1 MAKFR
6 IISKDG
12 TTVRYEG
19 CPRYSGSYMG
29 VPALDFS
36 EITSPVP
43 IAWEIGDYVDYR
55 NGRYYLYSLPEPK
68 KQARRGEYGAA
79 FVYSGVQFHSPVKDF
94 EIALFRD
101 IVTEDNKIHFS
112 TMPEVNTYED
122 VFGIARRIQACM
134 DDIFPGKWR
143 IDVYDGYDNDLDN
156 LLSEVKEFSLS
167 GGTCLDA
174 LSLIYDLWANVGWV
188 YATDRGKPVIIIGRA
203 NVRDEGNTTLPF
215 SYGKGNGLT
224 AIKRA
229 SANKEEFATRLY
241 VYGSDRNLPPRYYN
255 SKNIKD
261 ADSVHIPN
269 LMLPI
274 GSWGITDGLP
284 DPRLAYV
291 EASEDIIRKY
301 GLIPRV
307 IRFDGTER
315 EEIYP
320 SIEGLT
326 EARVRQAM
334 IDAGYSGKYL
344 PGDNATRIDEVVDAF
359 IPDHGYIADADG
371 TAIEVEQTFTLEIGN
386 IGFDINE
393 QAALANEKS
402 AIISM
407 KSGMCAG
414 REFPVKE
421 AKWDG
426 GTWVLTMER
435 QLDESLNMLFPNF
448 DYIVKAGDR
457 FVILD
462 IAMPDYY
469 VTLAQERMYEEGMK
483 VLADYTRTS
492 AYYEPQIDAKALYE
506 SKAAIREG
514 MYMKVVDEDVIETES
529 KEDYV
534 IIDSLS
540 IDEKTEIPTYSVTLR
555 EQKRAARGLAALED
569 MVEDAKE
576 GSSKE
581 VEEVRKMT
589 QRRFASALDTISM
602 LQGAMANFTEGINP
616 VAVQTMAM
624 LVGDESLQFKFTS
637 AAGTTTLKLPVTYDA
652 GARILKI
659 SRSYRLWHMTLGIDS
674 VTSPTGRS
682 DDDYLK
688 WTMPAWE
695 SDVLADGSKGYYL
708 YAKVPN
714 DGTSGNY
721 LLSESTIA
729 MESESGYYHLLVGIL
744 NREYDGTREF
754 VSLYGFTEVLPGQIT
769 TDVIRSADGSCYFD
783 LENNEIGG
791 RIKFLAGS
799 EGVENLMADVT
810 VGGEN
815 MLRNSGFTGDYLS
828 ERLADDIVLE
838 ATSQMYNNPLAYWT
852 GSVNVKVNEDEQSE
866 SGRSATISNGVLTQ
880 QLYHKTIAG
889 EKYILSFKAK
899 GTGSL
904 SVTMGGTTYIL
915 AIDSEEYKRY
925 TYAFE
930 AAISTPGFV
939 MVTSDTVTLC
949 EIQLERGTVPTAWS
963 NSFLDNSSDRAYYQ
977 ALKYLS
983 DAIKG
988 TTIIDGGL
996 ILTNHMKLGEYSDD
1010 QFVERAGVNG
1020 LYADDD
1026 SPAFWAGGT
1035 VAQAEELLKR
1045 IAEGNTDLD
1054 GLADFVVTHGG
1065 MAVLRN
1071 ILLFANN
1078 GSLGGLKVTDKGLEV
1093 DTDSDGEIVFTKQ
1106 GFRARQ
1112 KDGSSTE
1119 IGTCGS
1125 QALLV
1130 MGKDAAGGQC
1140 YVDENKY
1147 KIAAQINAAD
1157 NGHAIHSLSGLYAGL
1172 RPNIRAIYEN
1182 DTLDAL
1188 DHTVIVDNGS
1198 QMTLT
1203 LPSTPR
1209 TGQTYKIIHRSDKP
1223 ITLSSSKVI
1232 IDVSESYSEV
1242 GTIGERGVTILT
1254 YYDEM
1259 WYAELK

>member
-12 TTVRYEG
+12 TTIRYEG

-143 IDVYDGYDNDLDN
+143 IDVYDGYDNDLDT

-174 LSLIYDLWANVGWV
+174 LSLIYDLWTNVGWV
-188 YATDRGKPVIIIGRA
+188 YTTDRGKPVIIIGRA

-255 SKNIKD
+255 SKDIKD
-261 ADSVHIPN
+261 AESVNIPN

-274 GSWGITDGLP
+274 DTWGTTDGLP
-284 DPRLAYV
+284 DPRLAYL
-291 EASEDIIRKY
+291 EADEDIIRKY

-344 PGDNATRIDEVVDAF
+344 PGDNDTRIDEVVDAF

-371 TAIEVEQTFTLEIGN
+371 TALDVEQTFTLEISN

-469 VTLAQERMYEEGMK
+469 VTLAQERMLGEGMK
-483 VLADYTRTS
+483 TLADYTRTS
-492 AYYEPQIDAKALYE
+492 AFYEPQIDAKTMYE
-506 SKAAIREG
+506 KGIVIREG
-514 MYMKVVDEDVIETES
+514 MYMKVVDEDVVETDS

-540 IDEKTEIPTYSVTLR
+540 IDEKTEIPTYNVTLR

-581 VEEVRKMT
+581 VEEVKKMT

-674 VTSPTGRS
+674 VTAPSGRS

-688 WTMPAWE
+688 WTMPAWQ

-708 YAKVPN
+708 YAKVPKN
-714 DGTSGNY
+714 GTSGNY
-721 LLSESTIA
+721 LLSESTKA
-729 MESESGYYHLLVGIL
+729 MESETGYYHLLVGIL

-769 TDVIRSADGSCYFD
+769 TDVIRSADGNSVLD
-783 LENNEIGG
+783 LVSGLLTFG
-791 RIKFLAGS
+791 AMVGLSGQTAA
-799 EGVENLMADVT
+799 EGENLRIWA
-810 VGGEN
+810 GKGE
-815 MLRNSGFTGDYLS
+815 G
-828 ERLADDIVLE
+828 ERDDAPFRV
-838 ATSQMYNNPLAYWT
+838 YDN
-852 GSVNVKVNEDEQSE
+852 GSVYASLMTLLKGCKIGKLTITEDGIFVDTT
-866 SGRSATISNGVLTQ
+866 SGGTISINQYGV
-880 QLYHKTIAG
+880 
-889 EKYILSFKAK
+889 
-899 GTGSL
+899 
-904 SVTMGGTTYIL
+904 
-915 AIDSEEYKRY
+915 
-925 TYAFE
+925 
-930 AAISTPGFV
+930 
-939 MVTSDTVTLC
+939 
-949 EIQLERGTVPTAWS
+949 
-963 NSFLDNSSDRAYYQ
+963 
-977 ALKYLS
+977 
-983 DAIKG
+983 
-988 TTIIDGGL
+988 
-996 ILTNHMKLGEYSDD
+996 
-1010 QFVERAGVNG
+1010 
-1020 LYADDD
+1020 
-1026 SPAFWAGGT
+1026 
-1035 VAQAEELLKR
+1035 
-1045 IAEGNTDLD
+1045 
-1054 GLADFVVTHGG
+1054 VV
-1065 MAVLRN
+1065 
-1071 ILLFANN
+1071 
-1078 GSLGGLKVTDKGLEV
+1078 
-1093 DTDSDGEIVFTKQ
+1093 
-1106 GFRARQ
+1106 RQ
-1112 KDGSSTE
+1112 KDGSYTDL
-1119 IGTCGS
+1119 GTCGS
-1125 QALLV
+1125 HAMAV
-1130 MGKDAAGGQC
+1130 AGKDASHVC
-1140 YVDENKY
+1140 YPDEDIY
-1147 KIAAQINAAD
+1147 KIGLQINAA
-1157 NGHAIHSLSGLYAGL
+1157 NGYHAVHSLSGVYAGL
-1172 RPNIRAIYEN
+1172 RPNIREVKSSAA
-1182 DTLDAL
+1182 LDVL
-1188 DHTVIVDNGS
+1188 DHTIILNNSTG
-1198 QMTLT
+1198 MTLT
-1203 LPSTPR
+1203 LPTFPQ
-1209 TGQTYKIIHRSDKP
+1209 TGQTYKLIHTTDKRVD
-1223 ITLSSSKVI
+1223 LACGLNDLI
-1232 IDVSESYSEV
+1232 IDTATAATVVSSFSER
-1242 GTIGERGVTILT
+1242 TTLALT
-1254 YYDEM
+1254 YFDGV
-1259 WYAELK
+1259 WYAEFK

>member
-12 TTVRYEG
+12 TTIRYEG

-79 FVYSGVQFHSPVKDF
+79 FVYSGVQFHSPVKDL

-143 IDVYDGYDNDLDN
+143 IDVYDGYDNDLDT

-174 LSLIYDLWANVGWV
+174 LSLIYDLWTNVGWV
-188 YATDRGKPVIIIGRA
+188 YTTDRGKPVIIIGRA
-203 NVRDEGNTTLPF
+203 NVRDEGNTTLSF

-261 ADSVHIPN
+261 AESVNIPN

-274 GSWGITDGLP
+274 DTWGTTDGLP
-284 DPRLAYV
+284 DPRLAYL
-291 EASEDIIRKY
+291 EADEGIIRKY

-334 IDAGYSGKYL
+334 IDLGYGNSKYL
-344 PGDNATRIDEVVDAF
+344 PSDTQQRIDEVYDSEVPQGKGTM
-359 IPDHGYIADADG
+359 IKPDG
-371 TAIEVEQTFTLEIGN
+371 TPIDDTELPTANFTLVLHGL
-386 IGFDINE
+386 GFGLDE
-393 QAALANEKS
+393 QAVLANEKN

-414 REFPVKE
+414 REFVVKSSSW
-421 AKWDG
+421 AHAS
-426 GTWVLTMER
+426 GTYTLKLER
-435 QLDESLNMLFPNF
+435 LYDESLNRYFPND
-448 DYIVKAGDR
+448 DYPIVNGDK

-462 IAMPDYY
+462 IAMPEYY
-469 VTLAQERMYEEGMK
+469 VTLAQERMYEGGLK
-483 VLADYTRTS
+483 ALADHTRTS
-492 AYYEPQIDAKALYE
+492 AYYEPQIDAKAIYE

-514 MYMKVVDEDVIETES
+514 MYMKVVDEDVVETDS
-529 KEDYV
+529 NEDYV

-555 EQKRAARGLAALED
+555 EQKRAARGLAALEEMID
-569 MVEDAKE
+569 DAKE
-576 GSSKE
+576 GASKE
-581 VEEVRKMT
+581 VEDVRKMT

-674 VTSPTGRS
+674 VTAPSGRS

-708 YAKVPN
+708 YAKVPK
-714 DGTSGNY
+714 DGISGNY

-729 MESESGYYHLLVGIL
+729 MESETGYYHLLVGIL
-744 NREYDGTREF
+744 NREYDGTRDF

-769 TDVIRSADGSCYFD
+769 TDVIRSADGNSVLD
-783 LENNEIGG
+783 LVSGLLTFGAFVGLSGQTAAEGANL
-791 RIKFLAGS
+791 RIWAGK
-799 EGVENLMADVT
+799 
-810 VGGEN
+810 GETDRDN
-815 MLRNSGFTGDYLS
+815 APFRVYDN
-828 ERLADDIVLE
+828 
-838 ATSQMYNNPLAYWT
+838 
-852 GSVNVKVNEDEQSE
+852 GSVYASLMTLLKGCKIGKLTITEDGIFVDTT
-866 SGRSATISNGVLTQ
+866 SGGTISINQYGV
-880 QLYHKTIAG
+880 
-889 EKYILSFKAK
+889 
-899 GTGSL
+899 
-904 SVTMGGTTYIL
+904 
-915 AIDSEEYKRY
+915 
-925 TYAFE
+925 
-930 AAISTPGFV
+930 
-939 MVTSDTVTLC
+939 
-949 EIQLERGTVPTAWS
+949 
-963 NSFLDNSSDRAYYQ
+963 
-977 ALKYLS
+977 
-983 DAIKG
+983 
-988 TTIIDGGL
+988 
-996 ILTNHMKLGEYSDD
+996 
-1010 QFVERAGVNG
+1010 
-1020 LYADDD
+1020 
-1026 SPAFWAGGT
+1026 
-1035 VAQAEELLKR
+1035 
-1045 IAEGNTDLD
+1045 
-1054 GLADFVVTHGG
+1054 VV
-1065 MAVLRN
+1065 
-1071 ILLFANN
+1071 
-1078 GSLGGLKVTDKGLEV
+1078 
-1093 DTDSDGEIVFTKQ
+1093 
-1106 GFRARQ
+1106 RQ
-1112 KDGSSTE
+1112 KDGSYTDL
-1119 IGTCGS
+1119 GTCGS
-1125 QALLV
+1125 HAMAV
-1130 MGKDAAGGQC
+1130 AGKDASHVC
-1140 YVDENKY
+1140 YPDEDIY
-1147 KIAAQINAAD
+1147 KIGLQINAS
-1157 NGHAIHSLSGLYAGL
+1157 NGYHAVHSLSGVYAGL
-1172 RPNIRAIYEN
+1172 RPNIREVKSSAA
-1182 DTLDAL
+1182 LDVL
-1188 DHTVIVDNGS
+1188 DHTIILNNSTG
-1198 QMTLT
+1198 MTLT
-1203 LPSTPR
+1203 LPTSPQ
-1209 TGQTYKIIHRSDKP
+1209 TGQTYKLIHTSDKRVD
-1223 ITLSSSKVI
+1223 LACGLNDLI
-1232 IDVSESYSEV
+1232 IDAATAATVVSSFSER
-1242 GTIGERGVTILT
+1242 TTLTLT
-1254 YYDEM
+1254 YFEGV
-1259 WYAELK
+1259 WYAEFK

>member
-122 VFGIARRIQACM
+122 VPGIARRIQACM

-156 LLSEVKEFSLS
+156 LLHEVKEFSLS

-174 LSLIYDLWANVGWV
+174 LSLIYDIWTNVGWV
-188 YATDRGKPVIIIGRA
+188 YATDRGKPVIVIGRA
-203 NVRDEGNTTLPF
+203 NVRDEGNTTLSF

-255 SKNIKD
+255 SKDIKD
-261 ADSVHIPN
+261 AESVNIPN

-274 GSWGITDGLP
+274 ETWGTTDGLP
-284 DPRLAYV
+284 DPRLAYL
-291 EASEDIIRKY
+291 EADENIIRKY

-334 IDAGYSGKYL
+334 IDLGFGNSKYL
-344 PGDNATRIDEVVDAF
+344 PSDTQQRIDEVYDSEVPQGKGTM
-359 IPDHGYIADADG
+359 IKPDG
-371 TAIEVEQTFTLEIGN
+371 TPIDDSELPTANFTLVLHGL
-386 IGFDINE
+386 GFGLDE
-393 QAALANEKS
+393 QAILANEKN
-402 AIISM
+402 AIVSM
-407 KSGMCAG
+407 KSGKCAG
-414 REFPVKE
+414 REFVVKSSSW
-421 AKWDG
+421 AHAS
-426 GTWVLTMER
+426 GTYTLKMER
-435 QLDESLNMLFPNF
+435 LYDESLNRYFPND
-448 DYIVKAGDR
+448 DYPIVQGDK

-462 IAMPDYY
+462 IAMPEYY
-469 VTLAQERMYEEGMK
+469 VTLAQERMYEEGIK

-514 MYMKVVDEDVIETES
+514 MYMKVVDEDVVETES

-555 EQKRAARGLAALED
+555 EQKRAARGFAALED

-589 QRRFASALDTISM
+589 QRRFASTLDTISM

-674 VTSPTGRS
+674 VTSPSGRS

-695 SDVLADGSKGYYL
+695 SDVLAVGSKGYYL
-708 YAKVPN
+708 YAKVPK

-729 MESESGYYHLLVGIL
+729 MESETGYYHLLVGIL

-769 TDVIRSADGSCYFD
+769 TDVIRSADGNSVLD
-783 LENNEIGG
+783 L
-791 RIKFLAGS
+791 
-799 EGVENLMADVT
+799 
-810 VGGEN
+810 
-815 MLRNSGFTGDYLS
+815 
-828 ERLADDIVLE
+828 
-838 ATSQMYNNPLAYWT
+838 
-852 GSVNVKVNEDEQSE
+852 
-866 SGRSATISNGVLTQ
+866 
-880 QLYHKTIAG
+880 
-889 EKYILSFKAK
+889 
-899 GTGSL
+899 
-904 SVTMGGTTYIL
+904 
-915 AIDSEEYKRY
+915 
-925 TYAFE
+925 
-930 AAISTPGFV
+930 
-939 MVTSDTVTLC
+939 
-949 EIQLERGTVPTAWS
+949 
-963 NSFLDNSSDRAYYQ
+963 
-977 ALKYLS
+977 
-983 DAIKG
+983 
-988 TTIIDGGL
+988 
-996 ILTNHMKLGEYSDD
+996 
-1010 QFVERAGVNG
+1010 VNG
-1020 LYADDD
+1020 LLTFGAMVGL
-1026 SPAFWAGGT
+1026 SGQTAAEGENLRIWAGKGE
-1035 VAQAEELLKR
+1035 AERDDAPFRVYDNGSVYASLLHLLNGCRIGNAIQIEDGKMVIDIPDNNAKVKISEDGI
-1045 IAEGNTDLD
+1045 IAEGFCTAAI
-1054 GLADFVVTHGG
+1054 GHCGG
-1065 MAVLRN
+1065 AGVQG
-1071 ILLFANN
+1071 FANGSVLSCPNVDDGVGVQGEAKN
-1078 GSLGGLKVTDKGLEV
+1078 GGYAFYSTGGKFG
-1093 DTDSDGEIVFTKQ
+1093 
-1106 GFRARQ
+1106 
-1112 KDGSSTE
+1112 
-1119 IGTCGS
+1119 
-1125 QALLV
+1125 
-1130 MGKDAAGGQC
+1130 
-1140 YVDENKY
+1140 
-1147 KIAAQINAAD
+1147 
-1157 NGHAIHSLSGLYAGL
+1157 GL
-1172 RPNIRAIYEN
+1172 RPNTRVINSGGAVDSREVLME
-1182 DTLDAL
+1182 LDFSVL
-1188 DHTVIVDNGS
+1188 VYLSSGVCY
-1198 QMTLT
+1198 LR
-1203 LPSTPR
+1203 LPSTPQD
-1209 TGQTYKIIHRSDKP
+1209 GQEYHIETHGATLNIIASHPTWMSKTKSVAYANTAFTHDGSGILRLKFYKQVNQWQC
-1223 ITLSSSKVI
+1223 T
-1232 IDVSESYSEV
+1232 
-1242 GTIGERGVTILT
+1242 TI
-1254 YYDEM
+1254 
-1259 WYAELK
+1259 

>member
-101 IVTEDNKIHFS
+101 IVTDDNLVHFS
-112 TMPEVNTYED
+112 TLPEVSTYED
-122 VFGIARRIQACM
+122 VFGIAKRIQACM

-143 IDVYDGYDNDLDN
+143 IDVYDGYDNDLDT

-174 LSLIYDLWANVGWV
+174 LSLIYDLWTNVGWV
-188 YATDRGKPVIIIGRA
+188 YTTDRGMPVITIGRA
-203 NVRDEGNTTLPF
+203 NVRDEDNTTLPF

-255 SKNIKD
+255 SKDIKD
-261 ADSVHIPN
+261 AESVNIAN

-274 GSWGITDGLP
+274 ETWGTTDGLP
-284 DPRLAYV
+284 DPRLAYL
-291 EASEDIIRKY
+291 EADEDIIRKY

-334 IDAGYSGKYL
+334 IDLGYGNSKYL
-344 PGDNATRIDEVVDAF
+344 PSDTQQRIDEVYDSE
-359 IPDHGYIADADG
+359 IPQGKGTMIKPDG
-371 TAIEVEQTFTLEIGN
+371 TPIDGSELPTASFTLVLHGL
-386 IGFDINE
+386 GFGLDE
-393 QAALANEKS
+393 QALLANEKN

-407 KSGMCAG
+407 KSGKCAG
-414 REFPVKE
+414 REFVVKSSSW
-421 AKWDG
+421 AHAS
-426 GTWVLTMER
+426 GTYTLKMER
-435 QLDESLNMLFPNF
+435 LYDESLNRYFPND
-448 DYIVKAGDR
+448 DYPIVNGDK

-462 IAMPDYY
+462 IAMPEYY
-469 VTLAQERMYEEGMK
+469 VTLAQERMYEEGLK

-540 IDEKTEIPTYSVTLR
+540 IDEQTEIPTYSATLR

-581 VEEVRKMT
+581 VEEVRKMA

-674 VTSPTGRS
+674 VTSPSGRS
-682 DDDYLK
+682 NDDYLK
-688 WTMPAWE
+688 WTMPTWE

-708 YAKVPN
+708 YAKVPK
-714 DGTSGNY
+714 DGTNGNY

-729 MESESGYYHLLVGIL
+729 MESETGYYHLLVGIL

-769 TDVIRSADGSCYFD
+769 TDVIRSADGNSVLD
-783 LENNEIGG
+783 LVSGLLTFG
-791 RIKFLAGS
+791 AMVGLSGQTAA
-799 EGVENLMADVT
+799 EGENLRIWA
-810 VGGEN
+810 GKGEA
-815 MLRNSGFTGDYLS
+815 
-828 ERLADDIVLE
+828 ERDDAPFRV
-838 ATSQMYNNPLAYWT
+838 YDN
-852 GSVNVKVNEDEQSE
+852 GSVY
-866 SGRSATISNGVLTQ
+866 A
-880 QLYHKTIAG
+880 
-889 EKYILSFKAK
+889 
-899 GTGSL
+899 SL
-904 SVTMGGTTYIL
+904 MT
-915 AIDSEEYKRY
+915 
-925 TYAFE
+925 
-930 AAISTPGFV
+930 
-939 MVTSDTVTLC
+939 
-949 EIQLERGTVPTAWS
+949 
-963 NSFLDNSSDRAYYQ
+963 
-977 ALKYLS
+977 
-983 DAIKG
+983 
-988 TTIIDGGL
+988 
-996 ILTNHMKLGEYSDD
+996 
-1010 QFVERAGVNG
+1010 
-1020 LYADDD
+1020 
-1026 SPAFWAGGT
+1026 
-1035 VAQAEELLKR
+1035 LLKGCK
-1045 IAEGNTDLD
+1045 IGKLTITED
-1054 GLADFVVTHGG
+1054 GIH
-1065 MAVLRN
+1065 
-1071 ILLFANN
+1071 
-1078 GSLGGLKVTDKGLEV
+1078 V
-1093 DTDSDGEIVFTKQ
+1093 DTTSGGSIDINQSGVTAI
-1106 GFRARQ
+1106 Q
-1112 KDGSSTE
+1112 KDGSLASL
-1119 IGTCGS
+1119 GTCGS
-1125 QALLV
+1125 QAIQIN
-1130 MGKDAAGGQC
+1130 GKDASTGTC
-1140 YVDENKY
+1140 YFDDNLY

-1157 NGHAIHSLSGLYAGL
+1157 GYHAIHCLGGVYAGL
-1172 RPNIRAIYEN
+1172 RPNIRKITSSDSLTE
-1182 DTLDAL
+1182 L
-1188 DHTVIVDNGS
+1188 DHTVILSNPAS
-1198 QMTLT
+1198 MTLT
-1203 LPSTPR
+1203 LPRYPQ
-1209 TGQTYKIIHRSDKP
+1209 TGQTYKLIHTSNMDVKINATGSVTDTATGATVGG
-1223 ITLSSSKVI
+1223 IT
-1232 IDVSESYSEV
+1232 
-1242 GTIGERGVTILT
+1242 ERTTLTLT
-1254 YYDEM
+1254 YFDGV
-1259 WYAELK
+1259 WYAEYK

>member
-12 TTVRYEG
+12 TTIRYEG

-55 NGRYYLYSLPEPK
+55 NGRYYLYFLPEPK

-101 IVTEDNKIHFS
+101 IVTDDNLVHFS
-112 TMPEVNTYED
+112 TMPEVNTYEN
-122 VFGIARRIQACM
+122 VPGIARRIQACM

-143 IDVYDGYDNDLDN
+143 IDVYEGHDDDLDS
-156 LLSEVKEFSLS
+156 LLHEVKEYSLS

-174 LSLIYDLWANVGWV
+174 LSLIYDLWTNVGWV
-188 YATDRGKPVIIIGRA
+188 HTTDRGKDIIIIGGA
-203 NVRDEGNTTLPF
+203 NVRTEDNTTVPF

-261 ADSVHIPN
+261 AESVNIPN

-274 GSWGITDGLP
+274 ETWGTTDGLP
-284 DPRLAYV
+284 DPRLAYL
-291 EASEDIIRKY
+291 EADEDIIRKY

-334 IDAGYSGKYL
+334 IDLGFGNSKYL
-344 PGDNATRIDEVVDAF
+344 PSDTQQRIDEVYDSEVPQGKGTM
-359 IPDHGYIADADG
+359 IKPDG
-371 TAIEVEQTFTLEIGN
+371 TPIDDSELPTANFTLVLHGL
-386 IGFDINE
+386 GFGLDE
-393 QAALANEKS
+393 QAVLANEKN

-414 REFPVKE
+414 REFVVKSSSW
-421 AKWDG
+421 AHAS
-426 GTWVLTMER
+426 GTYTLKLER
-435 QLDESLNMLFPNF
+435 LYDESLNRYFPND
-448 DYIVKAGDR
+448 DYPIVNGDK

-462 IAMPDYY
+462 IAMPEYY
-469 VTLAQERMYEEGMK
+469 VTLAQERMYEDGMK

-514 MYMKVVDEDVIETES
+514 MYMKVVDEDVVETES

-555 EQKRAARGLAALED
+555 EQKRAARGFAALED

-652 GARILKI
+652 NARILKI

-674 VTSPTGRS
+674 VTAPSGRS

-708 YAKVPN
+708 YAKVPKN
-714 DGTSGNY
+714 GASGNY

-729 MESESGYYHLLVGIL
+729 MESETGYYHLLVGIL

-769 TDVIRSADGSCYFD
+769 TDVIRSADGNSVLD
-783 LENNEIGG
+783 LVSGLLTFG
-791 RIKFLAGS
+791 AMVGLSGHTAA
-799 EGVENLMADVT
+799 EGENLRIWA
-810 VGGEN
+810 GKGEA
-815 MLRNSGFTGDYLS
+815 
-828 ERLADDIVLE
+828 ERDDAPFRV
-838 ATSQMYNNPLAYWT
+838 YDN
-852 GSVNVKVNEDEQSE
+852 GSVYASLMTLLNGCKIGKLTITEDGILVNTT
-866 SGRSATISNGVLTQ
+866 SGGTISINQYGV
-880 QLYHKTIAG
+880 
-889 EKYILSFKAK
+889 
-899 GTGSL
+899 
-904 SVTMGGTTYIL
+904 
-915 AIDSEEYKRY
+915 
-925 TYAFE
+925 
-930 AAISTPGFV
+930 
-939 MVTSDTVTLC
+939 
-949 EIQLERGTVPTAWS
+949 
-963 NSFLDNSSDRAYYQ
+963 RA
-977 ALKYLS
+977 
-983 DAIKG
+983 
-988 TTIIDGGL
+988 
-996 ILTNHMKLGEYSDD
+996 
-1010 QFVERAGVNG
+1010 V
-1020 LYADDD
+1020 
-1026 SPAFWAGGT
+1026 
-1035 VAQAEELLKR
+1035 
-1045 IAEGNTDLD
+1045 
-1054 GLADFVVTHGG
+1054 
-1065 MAVLRN
+1065 
-1071 ILLFANN
+1071 
-1078 GSLGGLKVTDKGLEV
+1078 
-1093 DTDSDGEIVFTKQ
+1093 
-1106 GFRARQ
+1106 Q
-1112 KDGSSTE
+1112 KDGSSAE
-1119 IGTCGS
+1119 LGVCGS
-1125 QALLV
+1125 QAAMIL
-1130 MGKDAAGGQC
+1130 GKDAGGQC
-1140 YVDENKY
+1140 YVDEDTY
-1147 KIAAQINAAD
+1147 KIGAQINAA
-1157 NGHAIHSLSGLYAGL
+1157 NGYHAVHSLSGVYAGL
-1172 RPNIRAIYEN
+1172 RPNIREVQTSAV
-1182 DTLDAL
+1182 LDAL
-1188 DHTVIVDNGS
+1188 DHTIILSNKTGMS
-1198 QMTLT
+1198 LT
-1203 LPSTPR
+1203 LPRNPQ
-1209 TGQTYKIIHRSDKP
+1209 TGQTYRLIHTTNMRVDLVCGSGD
-1223 ITLSSSKVI
+1223 LI
-1232 IDVSESYSEV
+1232 IDAATAGTAVSYFSNR
-1242 GTIGERGVTILT
+1242 TTLTLT
-1254 YYDEM
+1254 YFDGV
-1259 WYAELK
+1259 WYAEFK

>member
-12 TTVRYEG
+12 TTIRYEG

-29 VPALDFS
+29 IPALDFS

-143 IDVYDGYDNDLDN
+143 IEVYDGYDNDLDT

-174 LSLIYDLWANVGWV
+174 LSLIYDIWTNVGWV
-188 YATDRGKPVIIIGRA
+188 YTTDRGKPVIIIGRA
-203 NVRDEGNTTLPF
+203 NVRDEGNTTLSF

-255 SKNIKD
+255 SKEIKD
-261 ADSVHIPN
+261 AESVNIPN

-274 GSWGITDGLP
+274 ETWGTTDGLP
-284 DPRLAYV
+284 DPRLAYL
-291 EASEDIIRKY
+291 EADEDIIRKY

-307 IRFDGTER
+307 IRFDGSER
-315 EEIYP
+315 KEIYP

-326 EARVRQAM
+326 ENNVREAM
-334 IDAGYSGKYL
+334 ISLGMQDSAYL
-344 PGDNATRIDEVVDAF
+344 PHASNRRIDEVYGASV
-359 IPDHGYIADADG
+359 PDDNGVTVNSDG
-371 TAIEVEQTFTLEIGN
+371 TSTADKLPATFLMEING
-386 IGFDINE
+386 IGFDPMK
-393 QAALANEKS
+393 QAALANEAN
-402 AIISM
+402 AIVAI

-414 REFPVKE
+414 REFPIVS
-421 AKWDG
+421 ANWMPLYGKWM
-426 GTWVLTMER
+426 LELER
-435 QLDESLNMLFPNF
+435 QVDDSLNIAFPNKN
-448 DYIVKAGDR
+448 YPILQGDQ
-457 FVILD
+457 FVFLD
-462 IAMPDYY
+462 IAMPEYY
-469 VTLAQERMYEEGMK
+469 VILAQEKMYEEGMK
-483 VLADYTRTS
+483 VLADYTRIS

-506 SKAAIREG
+506 SKAALREG
-514 MYMKVVDEDVIETES
+514 MYMKVVDEDVVETES

-555 EQKRAARGLAALED
+555 EQKRAARGFAALED

-581 VEEVRKMT
+581 VEEVRKKT

-637 AAGTTTLKLPVTYDA
+637 AAGTTTRKLPVTYDA

-674 VTSPTGRS
+674 VTAPSGRS
-682 DDDYLK
+682 NDDYLK
-688 WTMPAWE
+688 WTMPTWE

-708 YAKVPN
+708 YAKVPR

-729 MESESGYYHLLVGIL
+729 MESETGYYHLLVGIL

-769 TDVIRSADGSCYFD
+769 TDVIRSADGNSVLD
-783 LENNEIGG
+783 LVSGLLTFG
-791 RIKFLAGS
+791 AMVGLSGQTAA
-799 EGVENLMADVT
+799 EGENLRIWA
-810 VGGEN
+810 GKGEA
-815 MLRNSGFTGDYLS
+815 
-828 ERLADDIVLE
+828 ERDDAPFRV
-838 ATSQMYNNPLAYWT
+838 YDN
-852 GSVNVKVNEDEQSE
+852 GSVY
-866 SGRSATISNGVLTQ
+866 A
-880 QLYHKTIAG
+880 
-889 EKYILSFKAK
+889 
-899 GTGSL
+899 SL
-904 SVTMGGTTYIL
+904 MT
-915 AIDSEEYKRY
+915 
-925 TYAFE
+925 
-930 AAISTPGFV
+930 
-939 MVTSDTVTLC
+939 
-949 EIQLERGTVPTAWS
+949 
-963 NSFLDNSSDRAYYQ
+963 
-977 ALKYLS
+977 
-983 DAIKG
+983 
-988 TTIIDGGL
+988 
-996 ILTNHMKLGEYSDD
+996 
-1010 QFVERAGVNG
+1010 
-1020 LYADDD
+1020 
-1026 SPAFWAGGT
+1026 
-1035 VAQAEELLKR
+1035 LLKGCK
-1045 IAEGNTDLD
+1045 IGKLTITED
-1054 GLADFVVTHGG
+1054 GIH
-1065 MAVLRN
+1065 
-1071 ILLFANN
+1071 
-1078 GSLGGLKVTDKGLEV
+1078 V
-1093 DTDSDGEIVFTKQ
+1093 DTTSGGSIDINQRGVTAK
-1106 GFRARQ
+1106 Q
-1112 KDGSSTE
+1112 KDGSLASL
-1119 IGTCGS
+1119 GACGS
-1125 QALLV
+1125 QAIDIK
-1130 MGKDAAGGQC
+1130 GKDASTGLC
-1140 YVDENKY
+1140 YFDDDLY

-1157 NGHAIHSLSGLYAGL
+1157 GYHAIHCLGGVYAGL
-1172 RPNIRAIYEN
+1172 RPNIRKITSSSSLT
-1182 DTLDAL
+1182 DL
-1188 DHTVIVDNGS
+1188 DHTIILSNPAS
-1198 QMTLT
+1198 MKLT
-1203 LPSTPR
+1203 LPSYPQ
-1209 TGQTYKIIHRSDKP
+1209 TGQTYKLIHTTNVDVKIDAGRYDY
-1223 ITLSSSKVI
+1223 ITNAATGA
-1232 IDVSESYSEV
+1232 DV
-1242 GTIGERGVTILT
+1242 GGITERTTLTLT
-1254 YYDEM
+1254 YFDGV
-1259 WYAELK
+1259 WYAEYK